1 MKLQRLTITGMND
14 LERELL
20 RVQNE
25 ANPTLDID
33 KFKTEPTKDIKINPN
48 KIFKSKLELGKY
60 LLTIFDNNHIEP
72 NARIWGW
79 LFLLYQKQFWNKYGK
94 IGEVKRVFYST
105 EETYSY
111 THVLVPI
118 YDICK
123 FYKNDMEQIAF
134 LLSEPINESGG
145 IYLNTVKKQDR
156 MKNINFINVAK
167 RLFYDNKKKQ
177 FKRGREDGMDR
188 LIELYNQYERGFDMY
203 RMPSD
208 YFINKIIRR
217 KHKELRK
224 FL

>member
-1 MKLQRLTITGMND
+1 MKLQRLTITGIND

-25 ANPTLDID
+25 ENPTLNFD
-33 KFKTEPTKDIKINPN
+33 KFRSEHVKNIEINPN

-94 IGEVKRVFYST
+94 IGEVKRVFYSID
-105 EETYSY
+105 ETYSY
-111 THVLVPI
+111 THILAPV

-123 FYKNDMEQIAF
+123 FYRNDMEKIYF
-134 LLSEPINESGG
+134 LLSGPVNEGED
-145 IYLNTVKKQDR
+145 IYLNIVKKQDR
-156 MKNINFINVAK
+156 MKNINFINVARK
-167 RLFYDNKKKQ
+167 LFYDDKKKQ
-177 FKRGREDGMDR
+177 LKKGRKNGMDR
-188 LIELYNQYERGFDMY
+188 LVELYNQYERGFDMY

-208 YFINKIIRR
+208 HFINKIIRI